1 MYYTDS
7 LNHSFTT
14 SKKSLSPDEVASLTC
29 SATIRYPPLTSIS
42 ILKNNITVSTTPDST
57 LTVSTD
63 HLGVSPY
70 GLYQCILNATGVTFS
85 LDLMIKDEGTVYVC
99 VCVCIK
105 IIYAN

>member
-1 MYYTDS
+1 MSFNTDA
-7 LNHSFTT
+7 LTHSFTT
-14 SKKSLSPDEVASLTC
+14 SKKSLFSDEVASLTC

-42 ILKNNITVSTTPDST
+42 ILKNNITVSTTSDGI

-85 LDLMIKDEGTVYVC
+85 LDLMIKDKGIMCVYL
-99 VCVCIK
+99 
-105 IIYAN
+105 AP

>member
-1 MYYTDS
+1 MVCPYYTDS

-14 SKKSLSPDEVASLTC
+14 SKKSLSSDEVASLTC

-42 ILKNNITVSTTPDST
+42 ILKNNITVSTTSDST

-85 LDLMIKDEGTVYVC
+85 LDLMIKDEG
-99 VCVCIK
+99 IAFMHK
-105 IIYAN
+105 